1 VNGPHSLHDQVAI
14 VTGAGRGV
22 GRAIAESLA
31 TAGAAVGLAAR
42 SHRELEAVADRL
54 GRAGARALAVPTD
67 VTDRLAVD
75 RLVDAIVQAFGPPD
89 LLVNAAGAWG
99 EVGPVETAD
108 ADKWWRDVE
117 VNLRGTFLC
126 TRAVL
131 PLMTSRGVGRIV
143 NVSSYAAIAP
153 RPHATAYSA
162 SKAAVLRFSDS
173 LAAELE
179 GSGVR
184 VFAVSPGFVRTRLV
198 DDVAASEAGR
208 RYLPE
213 LVTRTE
219 ALEPER
225 AGYLVAQIAG
235 GRLDPLG
242 GRFLHV
248 LDDVEDLLRR
258 IKEIEEKDLYTLR
271 MRT

>member
-1 VNGPHSLHDQVAI
+1 
-14 VTGAGRGV
+14 
-22 GRAIAESLA
+22 
-31 TAGAAVGLAAR
+31 
-42 SHRELEAVADRL
+42 
-54 GRAGARALAVPTD
+54 
-67 VTDRLAVD
+67 
-75 RLVDAIVQAFGPPD
+75 
-89 LLVNAAGAWG
+89 
-99 EVGPVETAD
+99 
-108 ADKWWRDVE
+108 
-117 VNLRGTFLC
+117 
-126 TRAVL
+126 
-131 PLMTSRGVGRIV
+131 
-143 NVSSYAAIAP
+143 
-153 RPHATAYSA
+153 
-162 SKAAVLRFSDS
+162 
-173 LAAELE
+173 
-179 GSGVR
+179 